1 MSQRENVYQFIDL
14 PRVDPPKIPLAD
26 RKSKFV
32 EIYQA
37 FTDAQA
43 QAQADRCLACGNP
56 YCQNK
61 CPLHNNIPNWLR
73 LANEGR
79 IIEAA
84 ELAHSTNTLP
94 EVCGRVCP
102 QDRLCEGDC
111 TLNAE
116 FGAVTIGNVEKY
128 ITEKAFEM
136 GWRPEV
142 RNVPPSGKKVAVVGA
157 GPAGLGCADILARN
171 GVEVTVYERQPEIGG
186 LLTFGI
192 PAFKLEKEVM
202 VRRREI
208 FSEMGIHFKLGV
220 NIGEDITLNELV
232 NQYDAVFLGVGTYQG
247 MKADIPNED
256 ADGVYSALPFLIGNT
271 QNLLNFD
278 APTYA
283 SMKGKRVVVLGGGDT
298 AMDCVRTSVRQE
310 AEAVTC
316 VYRRDADNMP
326 GSRKEYTNAK
336 EEGVGFQFNAQPVQI
351 EAEPVSVETNA
362 QGKVTGIKVVKT
374 RMGDPDEKGR
384 RRAEIVAG
392 SETVIPCDAVI
403 VAFGFAP
410 HAMPWLAECGV
421 TTDSKGRI
429 EQKGTLKQQTAN
441 PKIFAG
447 GDITRGSDLV
457 VTAIAEGRDA
467 AQSILEYL
475 NI

>member
-1 MSQRENVYQFIDL
+1 MSKENVYQFIDL
-14 PRVDPPKIPLAD
+14 PRVDPPKISLNT
-26 RKSKFV
+26 RKTSFV

-37 FTDAQA
+37 FTDTQA
-43 QAQADRCLACGNP
+43 QSQADRCLACGNP

-136 GWRPEV
+136 GWRPNLH
-142 RNVPPSGKKVAVVGA
+142 NVPKAGKKVAVIGA
-157 GPAGLGCADILARN
+157 GPAGLGCADVLIRN
-171 GVEVTVYERQPEIGG
+171 GVDVTVYERQQEIGG

-202 VRRREI
+202 SRRREI
-208 FSEMGIHFKLGV
+208 FSEMGVEFKLGV
-220 NIGEDITLNELV
+220 DIGKDVTLGDLV
-232 NQYDAVFLGVGTYQG
+232 AQYDAVFLGVGTYQS
-247 MKADIPNED
+247 MKAEIPNEQ

-271 QNLLNFD
+271 QNLLNMD
-278 APTYA
+278 APTYT
-283 SMKGKRVVVLGGGDT
+283 SMAGKRVVVLGGGDT
-298 AMDCVRTSVRQE
+298 AMDCVRTSVRQG
-310 AEAVTC
+310 AAQVSC
-316 VYRRDADNMP
+316 VYRRDAENMP

-336 EEGVGFQFNAQPVQI
+336 EEGVGFEFNCQPVEI
-351 EAEPVSVETNA
+351 EAEPVAVHTDG

-374 RMGDPDEKGR
+374 RMGEPDEKGR
-384 RRAEIVAG
+384 RRAEIVEG
-392 SETVIPCDAVI
+392 SEEVIACDAVI

-410 HAMPWLAECGV
+410 HDMPWLAEVGV
-421 TTDSKGRI
+421 HTDSRGRI
-429 EQKGTLKQQTAN
+429 AKEGKLAQQTAN
-441 PKIFAG
+441 PKVFAG

-475 NI
+475 NV